1 MVDKLNIKDRINECV
16 QNYQDWREDSGP
28 ITKLVVVLLAIYL
41 LVAIIVGVYWS
52 SEPDYFPVHER
63 AAERAQAM
71 KVNPVVG
78 FTSTSTLIEITNTLL
93 QKPGGYIH
101 NDKFPPGLWLDNMP
115 SWEQGVVIQVR
126 DFARAMRSDFSRSQS
141 QSTEDKDLAIAEPQ
155 MNFNSNSWILP
166 STEKEYERGVK
177 AVERYLARLA
187 DPETPDAQFYTR
199 ADNLRRWLNNV
210 ETRLGSLSQRLSAS
224 VGRARLNTDL
234 SGDAEA
240 QQSTPSNYDE
250 IVKTP
255 WLQIDNVYYEAR
267 GTSWAL
273 LHLLRAVEIDFYD
286 VLDKKNA
293 LVSLRQI
300 IRELEATQETLWSPI
315 VLNGSGFGLFANHSL
330 VMASYISRANS
341 ALKDLSDLLAQG

>member
-1 MVDKLNIKDRINECV
+1 MVGKMNIKERISECF

-28 ITKLVVVLLAIYL
+28 IAKVVIVLLIVYLLIAVVL
-41 LVAIIVGVYWS
+41 GVYWS
-52 SEPDYFPVHER
+52 SEPDYFSVHER
-63 AAERAQAM
+63 AAARAEVM
-71 KVNPVVG
+71 KLEPVVG

-101 NDKFPPGLWLDNMP
+101 NDKFPPGLWLDNIS

-177 AVERYLARLA
+177 ALERYLARLA
-187 DPETPDAQFYTR
+187 DSESPGAQFYTR
-199 ADNLRRWLNNV
+199 ADNLRRWIDNV

-240 QQSTPSNYDE
+240 QQSTPSVNDE

-286 VLDKKNA
+286 VLEKKNA

-300 IRELEATQETLWSPI
+300 IRELEATQETLWSPM

-330 VMASYISRANS
+330 VMASYVSRAHS
-341 ALKDLSDLLAQG
+341 ALKDLSDLLEQG

>member
-1 MVDKLNIKDRINECV
+1 MADKTNIKDRVSE
-16 QNYQDWREDSGP
+16 YFQDCKDRREESGP
-28 ITKLVVVLLAIYL
+28 LTKVVLIVLVVYL
-41 LVAIIVGVYWS
+41 LIALVVGVYWS
-52 SEPDYFPVHER
+52 SEPDYFSVHER
-63 AAERAQAM
+63 AAARAQAM
-71 KVNPVVG
+71 QVNPVVG

-93 QKPGGYIH
+93 QKPGGYLK

-126 DFARAMRSDFSRSQS
+126 DFSRAMRSDFSRSQS
-141 QSTEDKDLAIAEPQ
+141 QSTEDKDLAVAEPQ

-177 AVERYLARLA
+177 ALERYLVRLTA
-187 DPETPDAQFYTR
+187 ETPDAQFYTR
-199 ADNLRRWLNNV
+199 ADNLRRWLNDV
-210 ETRLGSLSQRLSAS
+210 ETRLGSMSQRLSAS

-234 SGDAEA
+234 SGETSA
-240 QQSTPSNYDE
+240 QQAAATNYDE
-250 IVKTP
+250 VVKTP
-255 WLQIDNVYYEAR
+255 WLQIDNVFYEAR

-286 VLDKKNA
+286 VLEKKNA

-300 IRELEATQETLWSPI
+300 IRELEATQETLWSPM

-330 VMASYISRANS
+330 VMASYVTRANS
-341 ALKDLSDLLAQG
+341 ALKDLNDLLAQG

>member
-1 MVDKLNIKDRINECV
+1 MVDKLSIKDRISECI
-16 QNYQDWREDSGP
+16 QDCKERREDSGP
-28 ITKLVVVLLAIYL
+28 LTKIVIALLFVYL
-41 LVAIIVGVYWS
+41 LIAVIVGVYWS
-52 SEPDYFPVHER
+52 SEPGYFPVHER
-63 AAERAQAM
+63 AAARAEAM
-71 KVNPVVG
+71 NLTPVIG
-78 FTSTSTLIEITNTLL
+78 FTSTSTLIEITETLL
-93 QKPGGYIH
+93 NKPGGYIH
-101 NDKFPPGLWLDNMP
+101 NDKLPPGLWLDNMP

-166 STEKEYERGVK
+166 STEKEYKRGVK
-177 AVERYLARLA
+177 ALERYLARLA
-187 DPETPDAQFYTR
+187 DAESTDAQFYTR

-234 SGDAEA
+234 SGDTSA
-240 QQSTPSNYDE
+240 QQSTPSGYDE

-255 WLQIDNVYYEAR
+255 WMQIDNVYYEAR

-286 VLDKKNA
+286 VLEKKNA

-300 IRELEATQETLWSPI
+300 IRELEATQETLWSPM

-330 VMASYISRANS
+330 VMASYVSRANS

>member
-1 MVDKLNIKDRINECV
+1 MVDKLNTKDRISNIIK
-16 QNYQDWREDSGP
+16 NYQDWREDAGP
-28 ITKLVVVLLAIYL
+28 LNKVIIALLVVYL
-41 LVAIIVGVYWS
+41 LVALVVGIYWS
-52 SEPDYFPVHER
+52 SEPDLFSVHER
-63 AAERAQAM
+63 TALRAEAM
-71 KVNPVVG
+71 QIEPVVG
-78 FTSTSTLIEITNTLL
+78 FTSTATVIEITETLL
-93 QKPGGYIH
+93 HKSGGYLR

-126 DFARAMRSDFSRSQS
+126 DFTRAMRRDFSRSQS

-155 MNFNSNSWILP
+155 MNFNSNSWVLP

-177 AVERYLARLA
+177 ALERYLARLTNPDA
-187 DPETPDAQFYTR
+187 PEAQFYTR
-199 ADNLRRWLNNV
+199 ADNLRRWLNDV
-210 ETRLGSLSQRLSAS
+210 ENRLGSISQRLSAS
-224 VGRARLNTDL
+224 VGQVRLNTDL
-234 SGDAEA
+234 AGDVDA
-240 QQSTPSNYDE
+240 QQSTPTGYDE

-286 VLDKKNA
+286 VLTKKNA

-300 IRELEATQETLWSPI
+300 IRELEATQDTLWSPM

-330 VMASYISRANS
+330 VMASYISRANT